1 MTSGPTVEESY
12 AYAWRMLWQRF
23 PELLIVALMWMV
35 VTVPAAVLHHSDA
48 RIASHLYHFLVVVP
62 LDFGGLYVY
71 WLAARGEPIR
81 PADLFQAFRT
91 AYVQTLL
98 AHILFVVLVGGG
110 LVLLVVPGLW
120 IAARLSFVGFL
131 VMGERLDAI
140 EAVSESWR
148 RTQGLA
154 GRIWL
159 FWLCVLPIA
168 LAGLLAFGVG
178 IVPAM
183 MWLHLAFA
191 AFFVGV
197 SAGAMPRAPEAQP
210 TLAEA

>member
-1 MTSGPTVEESY
+1 MDDAPTVEASY

-23 PELLIVALMWMV
+23 PDLLLVALAWIV
-35 VTVPAAVLHHSDA
+35 LTAPAAMLHHAGA
-48 RIASHLYHFLVVVP
+48 RLASHVYEFFVVVP

-91 AYVQTLL
+91 AYGQTLL
-98 AHILFVVLVGGG
+98 AHVLFVVLVGGG
-110 LVLLVVPGLW
+110 LLCLVVPGLW

-131 VMGERLDAI
+131 VMGERLGAI

-183 MWLHLAFA
+183 MWVHLAFA

-197 SAGAMPRAPEAQP
+197 SGGAVPRAPEAHP
-210 TLAEA
+210 EPAGA